1 MVEIRKIHKGEEA
14 AAKKLITSIMEGE
27 FPQVSKNYPVDDLGS
42 IRDHYGS
49 LGEAFFVAADGD
61 EVVGT
66 VAVKRDDERTALL
79 RRIFVSPACRKQRI
93 GTRLIERAIAF
104 CSEVGYQEIVFKA
117 TSEMKAAG
125 ILCVENG
132 FQEKARVPLGPTF
145 LIKYALFLK
154 QNSPLADQNA

>member
-1 MVEIRKIHKGEEA
+1 MIEIRKIQKGEEA

-27 FPQVSKNYPVDDLGS
+27 FPQVSKNYPVDDLNS
-42 IRDHYGS
+42 IRDHYGA
-49 LGEAFFVAADGD
+49 LGEAFFVAAELGN
-61 EVVGT
+61 VVGT

-79 RRIFVSPACRKQRI
+79 RRIFVSPACRNQRI
-93 GTRLIERAIAF
+93 GTRLIERAIEF

-117 TSEMKAAG
+117 TAEMKGANK
-125 ILCVENG
+125 LCLENG

-154 QNSPLADQNA
+154 QNSPLADSSV